1 VRAGSRGRSVSIL
14 VVERRGEKRLEV
26 VVGEGCNQCL
36 DSLACF
42 VSLTGSSSEERPRF
56 EETLVQVGGARC

>member
-26 VVGEGCNQCL
+26 VVGEGCNECL

-42 VSLTGSSSEERPRF
+42 VSRTGSSEKERPRF
-56 EETLVQVGGARC
+56 EETLVLVGGTRC